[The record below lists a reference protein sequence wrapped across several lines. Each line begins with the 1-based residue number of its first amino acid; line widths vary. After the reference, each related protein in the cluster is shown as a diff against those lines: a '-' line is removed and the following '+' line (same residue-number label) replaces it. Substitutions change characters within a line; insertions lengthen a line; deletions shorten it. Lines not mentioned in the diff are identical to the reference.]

1 MQSIRE
7 KAAKTRADGIEAAGN
22 EPVDSKNKSFSTRK
36 SEAFLGYTVGNLL
49 PEPGPNKMNIGF
61 GRWNDR
67 NQNETKARGI
77 ADSMKNGVRR
87 FDLATVIEVPISRSD
102 LTSNGLKLLAKSRKA
117 KIADIERGNLPYVEA
132 VLQAMKRRIDLLSGQ
147 HRQRA
152 VKIHCEFAQEQVTQ
166 KSQKLVDNDAAMK
179 ELEAGSPEY
188 IELEKENKRLEE
200 EIAVLKNDLE
210 LGGKWLFALYDRG

>member
-1 MQSIRE
+1 MQSIRLN
-7 KAAKTRADGIEAAGN
+7 AAKTRADGIEATSN
-22 EPVDSKNKSFSTRK
+22 EPVDSRNKSFNTRK

-49 PEPGPNKMNIGF
+49 PEPGPNRMNIGF

-67 NQNETKARGI
+67 TLNEAKARGI

-117 KIADIERGNLPYVEA
+117 KIADIERGNLPYFEA

-147 HRQRA
+147 HRRRA
-152 VKIHCEFAQEQVTQ
+152 VEVHCEFAQEQVTQ
-166 KSQKLVDNDAAMK
+166 KSQKLVDNDAIMQ
-179 ELEAGSPEY
+179 ELEAESPEY